1 MQELSISKK
10 IRRQLRELLSTAY
23 ARELNNYLHE
33 LALNFDQW
41 RDNKIT
47 CWELSDL
54 IHQFHN
60 GISRELYNVYSH
72 NGHDIVLISRAV
84 AQKLIQLDEV
94 PSEVRE
100 VVVNCLSDNKDE

>member
-1 MQELSISKK
+1 MQKLTISKK
-10 IRRQLRELLSTAY
+10 IRRQLRELLSKAY
-23 ARELNNYLHE
+23 AQELSNYLHE

-41 RDNKIT
+41 RGNKIT

-60 GISRELYNVYSH
+60 GISRELYNTYGH
-72 NGHDIVLISRAV
+72 NGHDTILISRAV

-100 VVVNCLSDNKDE
+100 LVVKGLAIYNDE